1 MITIFAALSERVRKL
16 LSEFAGKGF
25 GDFKKYLC
33 ELAVE
38 IMGPIGKEMQ
48 RLMKYPDEVD
58 SILNHGANKARE
70 IAKPIVSET
79 KEIVGFQTL
88 NLFTCFN
95 IWNFKNFCR

>member
-1 MITIFAALSERVRKL
+1 MITIFAALSQQSEESV
-16 LSEFAGKGF
+16 LSVFPGKGF
-25 GDFKKYLC
+25 GDFKKYLA

-70 IAKPIVSET
+70 IAKPIVSEA
-79 KEIVGFQTL
+79 KEIVGFL
-88 NLFTCFN
+88 
-95 IWNFKNFCR
+95 KP